1 MENRTKVAIIGAG
14 FAGMYLL
21 HRLRGMGVPA
31 KVLEA
36 GSGVGGTWY
45 WNRYPGARCDIESI
59 QYSYQFDD
67 ELQQEWDWAERYA
80 TQPEILKYAEH
91 VADRYDLRRD
101 IQFNTRIS
109 AATYDEATSE
119 WTLEAEDGAKTTAR
133 MCVMATGCLSVP
145 NKPNLKGLENFAG
158 RVYHTGEWPHE
169 PVDFTSKRVA
179 IIGTGSSA
187 IQSIP
192 QIAEQAAHLT
202 VFQRTAN
209 YSVPA
214 GNTALNP
221 EYVKSIKARY
231 AEFRAEASKTG
242 PGIHAVFN
250 PSSVLDATPE
260 QQYQAYEERWQK
272 GGLIFMGAFG
282 DAMLSEE
289 ANAVPA
295 NFVRDKIRET
305 VKNPAVAER
314 LTPKNIIGAKRLCVD
329 TGYYETYNKPHVN
342 LVDVSK
348 KPVERITPSGLV
360 VDGVEH
366 AADVLI
372 CATGFAAMTGSIDR
386 IQITGRGRLPLTKKW
401 EAGPRTFLGLATH
414 GFPNFFTITGPGSP
428 SVLASMV
435 QSIEQH
441 VDWIA
446 DCVAHL
452 RDIGAASIEASLEEE
467 DAWVEHVNDVSE
479 VSLRSTCSSWY
490 VGANIPGRP
499 RVFMPYIGGFPI
511 YVDRCNSVMDK
522 GFEGF
527 VIDGGTPTNVPPKIR
542 LTKRW
547 HIPVDSDVISPA
559 AIAAM
564 RVPVV

>member
-80 TQPEILKYAEH
+80 TQPEILRYAEH
-91 VADRYDLRRD
+91 IADRYDLRRD

-109 AATYDEATSE
+109 AATYDEAASE
-119 WTLEAEDGAKTTAR
+119 WTLEAEDGAKTTAQ

-158 RVYHTGEWPHE
+158 PVYHTGEWPHE

-192 QIAEQAAHLT
+192 RIAEQAAHLT

-221 EYVKSIKARY
+221 EYVESIKARY

-250 PSSVLDATPE
+250 PNSVLDATPE

-295 NFVRDKIRET
+295 NFVRDKIRKA
-305 VKNPAVAER
+305 VKNPAVADR

-329 TGYYETYNKPHVN
+329 TGYYDTFNRDNVSLIDIKETPLQEITANAVN
-342 LVDVSK
+342 VEGKEVEIDALV
-348 KPVERITPSGLV
+348 I
-360 VDGVEH
+360 
-366 AADVLI
+366 
-372 CATGFAAMTGSIDR
+372 ATGFDAMTGAIKNVDIR
-386 IQITGRGRLPLTKKW
+386 GRGDARLQDRW
-401 EAGPRTFLGLATH
+401 ADGPSSYLGLAMAD
-414 GFPNFFTITGPGSP
+414 FPNLFTVTGPGSP
-428 SVLASMV
+428 SVFTNMLPT
-435 QSIEQH
+435 IEQH
-441 VDWIA
+441 VEWIA
-446 DCVAHL
+446 DCIGYMNTGNYRCIEATEEAEKAWWEHVQEVASVGIKWTA
-452 RDIGAASIEASLEEE
+452 DSWYIGAN
-467 DAWVEHVNDVSE
+467 VE
-479 VSLRSTCSSWY
+479 
-490 VGANIPGRP
+490 GKP
-499 RVFMPYIGGFPI
+499 RVFMPYLGGYPE
-511 YVDRCNSVMDK
+511 YCRRCDEIVADGYR
-522 GFEGF
+522 GFAF
-527 VIDGGTPTNVPPKIR
+527 
-542 LTKRW
+542 
-547 HIPVDSDVISPA
+547 S
-559 AIAAM
+559 
-564 RVPVV
+564 